1 MMNNSIVKQYSDYL
15 KYEKGL
21 SQNSVSSYLS
31 DLQKLTKYLVKEN
44 KEFTN
49 TTSKDIMGFLR
60 EENKKRISQRTRA
73 REIASFNQFF
83 NYLERKSLINANPME
98 DVERPK
104 LEKTLPDYLTK
115 KEIIKLFSSFNEND
129 PLELRDKTMFE
140 LMYSSGLRISEA
152 VFLKIQDVD
161 VKEMFLTINGK
172 GGRKRIVPYGE
183 IAMKLM
189 DKYISVV
196 RPRLLRD
203 VDNDYLFISRKGGNL
218 NRKSAWRILRKKIN
232 LLKINKNVTPH
243 TLRHSFATHLLQ
255 NNADIRS
262 VQELLGHMDI
272 STTQIYTHMAS
283 NELKKTH
290 EQFHP
295 RS

>member
-1 MMNNSIVKQYSDYL
+1 MKQYSDYL

-21 SQNSVSSYLS
+21 SVNSISSYIS
-31 DLQKLTKYLVKEN
+31 DLQKLTRYLVKEK

-60 EENKKRISQRTRA
+60 EENKKKISQRTRA

-83 NYLERKSLINANPME
+83 HYLESKAIIKENPME
-98 DVERPK
+98 EVERPK
-104 LEKTLPDYLTK
+104 LEKVLPDYLTR

-152 VFLKIQDVD
+152 VNLKIQDVD
-161 VKEMFLTINGK
+161 IKNMFLTINGK

-183 IAMKLM
+183 IAMKIM
-189 DKYISVV
+189 DKYLAEV
-196 RPRLLRD
+196 RPRLLKD
-203 VDNDYLFISRKGGNL
+203 DNNDYLFISRKGGHL
-218 NRKSAWRILRKKIN
+218 NRKSAWRILRKK
-232 LLKINKNVTPH
+232 LDQVHINKNITPH

-255 NNADIRS
+255 NKADIRA

-290 EQFHP
+290 EIYHP